1 MGLYTETL
9 ELADLVGRH
18 VLGVQ
23 MTPGKDDVRF
33 ITTTGNLDYVC
44 YGDCCSESWVNHVND
59 IDKLIDATVT
69 QVEEVDFY
77 GMLGAEPEPTRQD
90 SDDVLFHRIHTNK
103 GTCLIEFRNSSNGY
117 YGGSFER
124 NDDHEPEGLVDSTED
139 F

>member
-1 MGLYTETL
+1 MYVKAL

-23 MTPGKDDVRF
+23 MTPGKDYVRF
-33 ITTTGNLDYVC
+33 ITTTGNLDYCC
-44 YGDCCSESWVNHVND
+44 YADCCSESWVNHVND

-69 QVEEVDFY
+69 RVEEADFY
-77 GMLGAEPEPTRQD
+77 GMLGAEPEPTRQE
-90 SDDVLFHRIHTNK
+90 SDDVLFHRIHTDK

-124 NDDHEPEGLVDSTED
+124 NEDHEPEGLVGITED